1 MEKEQLCFAACSVT
15 GGDTDRDGKTEPRDA
30 EQPRAVW
37 KRRKGKV
44 LGWFRHWPRKD
55 QGISQGRCN
64 EPELQQLKANYKYF
78 KIISLGSSSA
88 QCYAPQSETGET
100 EIILIILSDS

>member
-1 MEKEQLCFAACSVT
+1 MQNNPGLC
-15 GGDTDRDGKTEPRDA
+15 GRE
-30 EQPRAVW
+30 E
-37 KRRKGKV
+37 KGKV